1 MPLLLLLG
9 GARSGKS
16 RLAVS
21 LAREH
26 AGPVTVLVTA
36 EARDEEMQARIA
48 AHRAERPAEWETIEE
63 PLALEAAI
71 AAVPPEGTL
80 IVDCLSLWVANV
92 LERGDPPADVAA
104 AAERAAALAAHR
116 SGLTVAVSNEVGSG
130 VVPATPLG
138 RLYRDLMGTANRAW
152 AQAATQA
159 VLVVAGRVLLLH
171 GVDAIAVSAA
181 RMS

>member
-1 MPLLLLLG
+1 MALLLLLG

-21 LAREH
+21 LAGEH

-71 AAVPPEGTL
+71 AAVPDERTL
-80 IVDCLSLWVANV
+80 LLDCLSLWVANV
-92 LERGDPPADVAA
+92 LERGDGPADVAA
-104 AAERAAALAAHR
+104 AAERAARLAAQR
-116 SGLTVAVSNEVGSG
+116 SGLTVVVSNEVGSG
-130 VVPATPLG
+130 VVPATALG
-138 RLYRDLMGTANRAW
+138 RLYRDVLGTVNRVW
-152 AQAATQA
+152 AHAAAQA
-159 VLVVAGRVLLLH
+159 VLVVAGRVLPLH
-171 GVDAIAVSAA
+171 GVDAIAVPAP
-181 RMS
+181 RGP

>member
-1 MPLLLLLG
+1 MALLLLLG

-16 RLAVS
+16 RLALS

-48 AHRAERPAEWETIEE
+48 AHRAERPAAWETIEE
-63 PLALEAAI
+63 PLRLEAAMV
-71 AAVPPEGTL
+71 AVPPERTL
-80 IVDCLSLWVANV
+80 LVDCLSLWVANV
-92 LERGDPPADVAA
+92 LERGDPPADIASAA
-104 AAERAAALAAHR
+104 GRAAELAARR
-116 SGLTVAVSNEVGSG
+116 SGLTVAVSNEVGLG
-130 VVPATPLG
+130 IVPATPLG
-138 RLYRDLMGTANRAW
+138 RLYRDVLGTANRAW

-159 VLVVAGRVLLLH
+159 FLVVAGQILPLH
-171 GVDAIAVSAA
+171 GVDEIALPVV

>member
-1 MPLLLLLG
+1 MALLLLLG

-48 AHRAERPAEWETIEE
+48 AHRAERPAGWETIEE
-63 PLALEAAI
+63 PLRLEAAM
-71 AAVPPEGTL
+71 AAVPPERTL
-80 IVDCLSLWVANV
+80 LVDCLSLWVANV
-92 LERGDPPADVAA
+92 LERGDRPVDVAA
-104 AAERAAALAAHR
+104 AAERGAGLAARR
-116 SGLTVAVSNEVGSG
+116 SGLTVAVSNEVGLG

-138 RLYRDLMGTANRAW
+138 RLYRDVMGTANRAW
-152 AQAATQA
+152 AHAATQA
-159 VLVVAGRVLLLH
+159 VLVVAGQTLPLH
-171 GVDAIAVSAA
+171 GVDTIAVPAS
-181 RMS
+181 RMP

>member
-21 LAREH
+21 LARDQ

-36 EARDEEMQARIA
+36 EARDAEMAERIA
-48 AHRAERPAEWETIEE
+48 AHRAERPARWETIEE
-63 PLALEAAI
+63 PLRLEAAI
-71 AAVPPEGTL
+71 AAVPDEQTL
-80 IVDCLSLWVANV
+80 LLDCLSLWVANL
-92 LERGDPPADVAA
+92 LERGDRPEAVAA
-104 AAERAAALAAHR
+104 AAERAAALAATR
-116 SGLTVAVSNEVGSG
+116 SGLTVAVSNEVGLG

-138 RLYRDLMGTANRAW
+138 RLYRDVLGTANRAW

-159 VLVVAGRVLLLH
+159 VFVVAGRLLPLQA
-171 GVDAIAVSAA
+171 VDAIVLPAT
-181 RMS
+181 RTP